1 MNPFKTLNDHRNQ
14 NPAGASAEP
23 QTARQAGASTHATSS
38 PAQDE
43 DAVPDG
49 ITRYIEEMKS
59 GVSSYTYR
67 PPLWRQEVATRV
79 NAHRARR
86 QKRDAENESLPLD
99 FSEETAEPAART
111 VRPQRNRW
119 RLDLAT
125 RDLPR
130 TPVAPASAAV
140 ASDSA
145 QSARHEAVT
154 QEDQTF
160 AGAEESQ
167 NEIFAGP
174 LFSEPLSESP
184 YSGNQD
190 VFTSRGSSALKL
202 LSFPRSE
209 NAIELMPEV
218 EQLADP
224 VVSSRPRILDAPDE
238 IRQAVVP
245 STLFDVRLESDD
257 DEPTATP
264 DFQLPLQSASLSRR
278 AWSAAVDC
286 GIVFAATMIFAG
298 VINFVGAVP
307 HSGRNLLVLA
317 LLVPALAW
325 SLYQYMFLSYAG
337 CTPGMQMAQL
347 EVATFEGEGPT
358 LRKCRARAIAAAVSC
373 LSLGMGFLWA
383 LIDDDHL
390 GWHDRITRTYLRRF

>member
-1 MNPFKTLNDHRNQ
+1 MNPFKTFNDHRHPS
-14 NPAGASAEP
+14 PAGASAEP
-23 QTARQAGASTHATSS
+23 HTTRQASASTPATSS
-38 PAQDE
+38 SMQDE
-43 DAVPDG
+43 DTVPDG

-86 QKRDAENESLPLD
+86 QKRDAENESLPLN
-99 FSEETAEPAART
+99 FAEETADLEPSART
-111 VRPQRNRW
+111 LRPQRNRW
-119 RLDLAT
+119 RLDLAS

-130 TPVAPASAAV
+130 TPVAPAPAAL

-145 QSARHEAVT
+145 QSAGVEAVAHEAVT
-154 QEDQTF
+154 QEDETF
-160 AGAEESQ
+160 AG
-167 NEIFAGP
+167 GP
-174 LFSEPLSESP
+174 PFSEPLSESS
-184 YSGNQD
+184 YLRNQD

-218 EQLADP
+218 ERLADP

-257 DEPTATP
+257 DEPAATP

-298 VINFVGAVP
+298 VINFIGAVP
-307 HSGRNLLVLA
+307 HSGRNLLVLV
-317 LLVPALAW
+317 LLVPALEW
-325 SLYQYMFLSYAG
+325 SLYQYLFLSYAG

-358 LRKCRARAIAAAVSC
+358 LLQCRARAIAAAVSC